1 MKGTRTHG
9 QPERQTLICS
19 FQCLVH
25 VSRSQMLGNWFRIT
39 VRVNIDIT
47 EWWEIILT
55 ALDDSRRTEDE
66 D

>member
-1 MKGTRTHG
+1 
-9 QPERQTLICS
+9 
-19 FQCLVH
+19 
-25 VSRSQMLGNWFRIT
+25 MLGNWFRIT